1 MSKEETKTEEPAVE
15 ETEEPANKEEGLVS
29 DAKIEE
35 EKEEVPEDIP
45 HKESD
50 EPAEPEIK
58 AESKEEEKAL
68 EQPEWLPDK
77 FWDEKEGMDVES
89 LSKSYQSLEKKLGS
103 QNKAPKEYDLSALK
117 DIPEDDPLRQK
128 YVEWADN
135 NKITQDGFNELAEAF
150 IEMSNAQQ
158 EQSQTDIDSERKKLG
173 PNADALINGS
183 VDWAKSLVDKGI
195 WGEDD
200 FEEYKV
206 FAGTANGLKA
216 LNKVRRYYEGPI
228 IPTSTPDAEGMPSK
242 EELYSMVSDPK
253 YKTDVGFRKKV
264 EDLFGKMY
272 PGKATDTG
280 EII

>member
-1 MSKEETKTEEPAVE
+1 MSEEATATEEVS
-15 ETEEPANKEEGLVS
+15 EEPETLVS

-35 EKEEVPEDIP
+35 EKEEVQEDIP

-68 EQPEWLPDK
+68 DQPGWLPDK
-77 FWDEKEGMDVES
+77 FWDKKEGMDVES

-117 DIPEDDPLRQK
+117 GIPEDDVLRQK

-135 NKITQDGFNELAEAF
+135 NKITQEGFNELAEAF
-150 IEMSNAQQ
+150 IEMTNTQMEEDQ
-158 EQSQTDIDSERKKLG
+158 LNMDTEREKLG
-173 PNADALINGS
+173 PNADTLINGS
-183 VDWAKSLVDKGI
+183 IDWAKNLVSKGV

-200 FEEYKV
+200 FDEYKIM
-206 FAGTANGLKA
+206 AGTANGLKA
-216 LNKVRRYYEGPI
+216 LNKVRKYYEGPV
-228 IPTSTPDAEGMPSK
+228 IPTSTPDVEGMPSK

-253 YKTDVGFRKKV
+253 YKTDVSFRKKV

>member
-1 MSKEETKTEEPAVE
+1 MSEEATATEEVS
-15 ETEEPANKEEGLVS
+15 EEPETLVS

-35 EKEEVPEDIP
+35 EKEEVQEDIP

-68 EQPEWLPDK
+68 DQPGWLPDK
-77 FWDEKEGMDVES
+77 FWDKKEGMDVES

-117 DIPEDDPLRQK
+117 GIPEDDVLRQK

-135 NKITQDGFNELAEAF
+135 NKITQEGFNELAEAF
-150 IEMSNAQQ
+150 IEMTNTQMEEDQ
-158 EQSQTDIDSERKKLG
+158 LNMDTEREKLG
-173 PNADALINGS
+173 PNADTLINGS
-183 VDWAKSLVDKGI
+183 IDWAKNLVSKGV
-195 WGEDD
+195 WGGDD
-200 FEEYKV
+200 FEEYKIM
-206 FAGTANGLKA
+206 AGTANGLKA
-216 LNKVRRYYEGPI
+216 LNKIRKYYEGPI
-228 IPTSTPDAEGMPSK
+228 IPTSTPDVEGMPSK

-253 YKTDVGFRKKV
+253 YKTDVSFRKKV

>member
-1 MSKEETKTEEPAVE
+1 MHINFTGKTAIVTGAAHGIGRSITHALVSLGAIVWACDIIADKVKETAETASPAGGGHVQPRIVDV
-15 ETEEPANKEEGLVS
+15 TDKIQVTSLVS

-68 EQPEWLPDK
+68 DQPEWLPDK

-173 PNADALINGS
+173 PNADTLINGS

-200 FEEYKV
+200 FEEYKL
-206 FAGTANGLKA
+206 FFKKDSDFLLK
-216 LNKVRRYYEGPI
+216 
-228 IPTSTPDAEGMPSK
+228 K
-242 EELYSMVSDPK
+242 EEW
-253 YKTDVGFRKKV
+253 FRSYFTFFS
-264 EDLFGKMY
+264 L
-272 PGKATDTG
+272 
-280 EII
+280 